1 MTVTAATDRAK
12 AKVSKTAAAVKDY
25 IAQAPYRHYNN
36 SLSSSSIHNSNSTT
50 TNMPIQV
57 AAQGGVDVR
66 GVNVNGGDHNVD
78 KNGNRVNVNAV
89 PQDTVRLVVNWN
101 GQDSQIDIPP
111 ITDGDRQRGW
121 RRLGSN
127 GNVIAFGV
135 DEDKVVLLPKP
146 DANSWMAGL
155 PDDRA
160 IADITIPGTHESTSD
175 TGSFVS
181 KCQTGN
187 VAQQLRDGVRF
198 LDLRFR
204 NVNGEMKAYHGIEP
218 MTSNLREVVGWI
230 NDFLAQNPRETVI
243 ASFKQ
248 EQDSNQDFP
257 RLVEEALTSGGNW
270 YFSEFLPTLGEVRGK
285 AYFFS
290 RFSKTDDSQFPNGQG
305 FKPLQWPN
313 NNPDGFDVDIRGTTC
328 RIHDWYET
336 GDIGAKANAIT
347 NHLEPTL
354 NPRGSGNG
362 PNHPFTLDFTSAV
375 KMPSA
380 SPQYMASG
388 GGAGGISSFLGGA
401 STLLGNI
408 TRSGGGNQ
416 DAGAQGGVNARIA
429 RWLLQQAFEG
439 RRPRATLM
447 MDFYRDTAG
456 GDAGMAELLRSLN
469 YINTNE

>member
-1 MTVTAATDRAK
+1 MA
-12 AKVSKTAAAVKDY
+12 
-25 IAQAPYRHYNN
+25 
-36 SLSSSSIHNSNSTT
+36 
-50 TNMPIQV
+50 IQI

-89 PQDTVRLVVNWN
+89 PQDTICLSVNWN
-101 GQDSQIDIPP
+101 GQDSQVNVRP
-111 ITDGDRQRGW
+111 IEDGDRQRGW
-121 RRLGSN
+121 RRLDSN

-135 DEDKVVLLPKP
+135 DEDKIVLLPKP
-146 DANSWMAGL
+146 GSTDWMAGL

-175 TGSFVS
+175 TGGFISQ
-181 KCQTGN
+181 CQSGN
-187 VAQQLRDGVRF
+187 VAQQLQDGIRF

-204 NVNGEMKAYHGIEP
+204 NVNGELKCYHGIQP
-218 MTSNLREVVGWI
+218 MSSNINEVVGWI
-230 NDFLAQNPRETVI
+230 NDFLARNPRETVV

-248 EQDSNQDFP
+248 EQDADPNFP
-257 RLVEEALTSGGNW
+257 SLVEQALNSGGNW

-313 NNPDGFDVDIRGTTC
+313 NKSDGFEVDIRGTPC

-347 NHLEPTL
+347 QHLEPTL
-354 NPRGSGNG
+354 QPRGNGNG
-362 PNHPFTLDFTSAV
+362 PNHPYTLDYTSAV

-388 GGAGGISSFLGGA
+388 GSAGGVSSLLAGA
-401 STLLGNI
+401 SALF
-408 TRSGGGNQ
+408 SGGGNNQ

-429 RWLLQQAFEG
+429 RWLLQKAFDG
-439 RRPRATLM
+439 QRPRATLM

-456 GDAGMAELLRSLN
+456 GDGGMAELLRSLN